1 MLFIPFNFPAN
12 YVLDHIGVK
21 KGIIIGEIF
30 IMGGSA
36 IKCFINHNSH
46 SVAFVIAG

>member
-12 YVLDHIGVK
+12 YILDHVGVK
-21 KGIIIGEIF
+21 KGIIIGEIS
-30 IMGGSA
+30 IILGSFL
-36 IKCFINHNSH
+36 KCLINHNH